1 MLEKFIK
8 YRMFFIIAI
17 LTLCTFFVE
26 SPYHGDY
33 YGEPPYLFY
42 FLITLICLLAYLI
55 PTDKLTFIGKFVFSG
70 IISCVVLIGGGM
82 FVEKIMGL
90 IFGYDSNWDELKS
103 PALLDNS
110 LFYFITTFSGIG
122 IFAIWLRYKKPVYE

>member
-1 MLEKFIK
+1 MNEQKVKKWNNI
-8 YRMFFIIAI
+8 
-17 LTLCTFFVE
+17 
-26 SPYHGDY
+26 
-33 YGEPPYLFY
+33 
-42 FLITLICLLAYLI
+42 FLIYSIITLICLLVYII
-55 PTDKLTFIGKFVFSG
+55 PTDRLTFTRKFVYSA

-82 FVEKIMGL
+82 FVGKIMGL
-90 IFGYDSNWDELKS
+90 LFGYDSNWGELKS